1 MKHFDP
7 RKANPLPE
15 VRLHVFRVFLR
26 QWLSGALL
34 RALAGAWGRFLRET

>member
-7 RKANPLPE
+7 RKANLLPD
-15 VRLHVFRVFLR
+15 VRFWVFRVFAPVALR
-26 QWLSGALL
+26 ASL